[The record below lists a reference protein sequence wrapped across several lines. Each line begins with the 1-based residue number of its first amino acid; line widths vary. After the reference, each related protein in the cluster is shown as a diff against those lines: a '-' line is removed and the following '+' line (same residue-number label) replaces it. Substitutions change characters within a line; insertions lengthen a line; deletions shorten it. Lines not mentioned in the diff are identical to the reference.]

1 MQTITLTSEQVLS
14 HLKSDLQRV
23 QREFVKNPNAC
34 QWHLQTLYAFV
45 YQQGYYYLHSG
56 TRTHTEKAQ
65 LLETLSKTPLGNW
78 PEAICQAALGVSIKD
93 ALREHANCP

>member
-1 MQTITLTSEQVLS
+1 METITFTPEIVLTR
-14 HLKSDLQRV
+14 LKSDLQRA
-23 QREFVKNPNAC
+23 QREFVKNPNALN
-34 QWHLQTLYAFV
+34 WVLQTRDAFV

-56 TRTHTEKAQ
+56 SRTHDDKAQ
-65 LLETLSKTPLGNW
+65 LLQTLSKTPLGNW